1 MSSNVPVD
9 VIKQNA
15 QCTAIDEH
23 DRKMSDIDLMSPMQL
38 RGITLANRIAMSP
51 MCQYVANDGFADDWH
66 LVHLGSRACGGVGL
80 ILVEATAVLRDGRIT
95 PGCLGL
101 WNDEQVEPLA
111 RIVRFVHSQGTK
123 IGIQLAHAGRKA
135 SCDLPWNGGHPLAVD
150 NGGWQ
155 VVGPSSIPFSET
167 GSKPRELDHEQ
178 IKAIVHAFG
187 DAARRAIRA
196 GFDTIEIHA
205 AHGYLLHSFLSP
217 ISNHRTD
224 QYGGNMHQR
233 MRMLLEVVEHLRNV
247 MPDEMPLLVRI
258 SATDWVEGGWDGAQ
272 SVELAGAL
280 KAAGVDLID
289 VSTGGTVPVASIP
302 ISKGYQV
309 PFAADIRKQ
318 SGIPTGA
325 VGLITEP
332 NEANDIICRGDADLV
347 FIGRQLLR
355 DPYWG
360 IHAQTELDS
369 EPTWPISYGYAV
381 RRRSQMKSTGAK

>member
-1 MSSNVPVD
+1 MSDSMW
-9 VIKQNA
+9 QNTH
-15 QCTAIDEH
+15 CLAIDDH
-23 DRKMSDIDLMSPMQL
+23 DSKLPDTDLMTPIQL
-38 RGITLANRIAMSP
+38 RGLNLPNRIAMSP
-51 MCQYVANDGFADDWH
+51 MCQYIAKDGFADDWH

-80 ILVEATAVLRDGRIT
+80 ILVEATAVLAEGRIT

-101 WNDEQVEPLA
+101 WNDEQIEPLA
-111 RIVRFVHSQGTK
+111 RIVRFVHSQGAK

-135 SCDLPWNGGHPLAVD
+135 SCKLPWEGGEPLAAD
-150 NGGWQ
+150 DGGWP
-155 VVGPSSIPFSET
+155 VVGPSPVPFFEAGT
-167 GSKPRELDHEQ
+167 KPHTLDHEQ
-178 IKAIVHAFG
+178 IKTIVHAFG

-224 QYGGNMHQR
+224 QYGGNMHHR
-233 MRMLLEVVEHLRNV
+233 MRMLLEVVEHLRSV
-247 MPDEMPLLVRI
+247 IPDEMPLLVRI

-272 SVELAGAL
+272 SIELAEAL

-302 ISKGYQV
+302 VSKGYQV
-309 PFAADIRKQ
+309 PFAADIRRH

-332 NEANDIICRGDADLV
+332 KEANEIICRGDADLIFV
-347 FIGRQLLR
+347 GRQLLR
-355 DPYWG
+355 DPYWA
-360 IHAQTELDS
+360 IHAQTELEA

-381 RRRSQMKSTGAK
+381 RRRAKAKLEGDKR